1 VYRHRH
7 AFEMASHF
15 LCDCEALVVLR
26 FRHLG
31 HNFLKLGFANISVS
45 KVLHN
50 AGLLIA

>member
-1 VYRHRH
+1 
-7 AFEMASHF
+7 MTSHF

-31 HNFLKLGFANISVS
+31 HHFLKLGGFANISVS

-50 AGLLIA
+50 AGLLNA